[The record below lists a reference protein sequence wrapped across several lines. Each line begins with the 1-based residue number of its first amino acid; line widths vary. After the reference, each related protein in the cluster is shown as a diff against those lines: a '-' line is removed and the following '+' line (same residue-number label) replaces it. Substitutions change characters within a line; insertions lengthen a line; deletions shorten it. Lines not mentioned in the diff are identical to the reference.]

1 MKTMPATP
9 HPSNTL
15 RVRSVDADEGLI
27 WALLDG
33 DDRLVGTA
41 AARVWEP
48 ISPADAATAELELW
62 VAPGADVERRWTLLT
77 DEVLPALRLL
87 EVERILA
94 NAAGEDGDRLRRL
107 LAAGF
112 RVVGVSREGVL
123 RLELA

>member
-1 MKTMPATP
+1 MKTMPTTTA
-9 HPSNTL
+9 H

-27 WALLDG
+27 WALLDT

-41 AARVWEP
+41 AASLWEP
-48 ISPADAATAELELW
+48 ISPADATTAQLELW
-62 VAPGADVERRWTLLT
+62 VAPGDDAETRWAALA

-87 EVERILA
+87 EVERVLTS
-94 NAAGEDGDRLRRL
+94 AAGEDADRLRHL

-112 RVVGVSREGVL
+112 RVSGVSRDGTL